1 MAGPDSYRDLPRL
14 IENAILSN
22 SSSSR
27 KEKKGERRIRDD
39 KDGNT
44 SPIAKTIRA
53 KDYGDDE
60 RRVIDDGNV
69 FGDFPDAK
77 RSG

>member
-1 MAGPDSYRDLPRL
+1 MKHV
-14 IENAILSN
+14 IV
-22 SSSSR
+22 
-27 KEKKGERRIRDD
+27 
-39 KDGNT
+39 
-44 SPIAKTIRA
+44 AKTIRA

-60 RRVIDDGNV
+60 CRVIDDGNV